1 MSTQPSSTTDL
12 LCPRC
17 KGVLPVKHGKL
28 PENCP
33 GCNFLLRARRE
44 KAYNHNFALAFRKA
58 WIWRGRSTRREL
70 LGFVTIM
77 GGLGLLLAVLMDV
90 VCGGWLI
97 TLFREHVYPVAQLN
111 GMISY
116 ILIAMVGAGLLL
128 WLVSMP
134 VPLVSLLVRRLH
146 DVGRSI
152 LWPIM
157 LILCLAVSAGALYC
171 SEVAA
176 VQLQAGTQSYLT
188 MVPTE
193 AWPYACIIPAVFS
206 IILALTMGM
215 FCLMDSERGTNKY
228 GPSAKY
234 PLE

>member
-1 MSTQPSSTTDL
+1 MSTQTPATTDL

-17 KGVLPVKHGKL
+17 KGVLPVKDGKL

-44 KAYNHNFALAFRKA
+44 KAYNHNFILAFRKA
-58 WIWRGRSTRREL
+58 WIWCGRSTRREL

-77 GGLGLLLAVLMDV
+77 GSIGLLLALLMDI

-97 TLFREHVYPVAQLN
+97 TLFREHVYPMAPLS
-111 GMISY
+111 GMLSY

-128 WLVSMP
+128 WLVAMT

-157 LILCLAVSAGALYC
+157 LILSLAVSAGALYC
-171 SEVAA
+171 SEAA
-176 VQLQAGTQSYLT
+176 AAQLQAGTENVLT
-188 MVPTE
+188 KVPAE
-193 AWPYACIIPAVFS
+193 VWPYACIIPAVFS

-215 FCLMDSERGTNKY
+215 FCLMDSERGSNKY